1 MSLTNGF
8 KSSRNKNY
16 FIEVII
22 LLICAVILI
31 AGNKIA
37 SSGKSA
43 LDNTER
49 SQSVF
54 EEATVIFVGEKQNL
68 NDIPG
73 EFEDY
78 NIPMTCRILSG
89 EHRGETVEALQNVSN
104 YNNQNI
110 RPVSVGDKII
120 LTFVNTYADS
130 DAEIAADGTWYFAEY
145 IRSDVLWVLLIMFAA
160 GLLLFGKANGA
171 RTIVSLS
178 LTVCAV
184 FFMLIPAVFTGK
196 NIYAWAIFT
205 CLYIVVMT
213 LCIVNGLKYLSL
225 ATGLGCVAGVAF
237 SCLAIVVADFAVKL
251 TGFVDETSLYLSYI
265 DMNGS
270 VNLKGLV
277 FASVIIGSVGAVMDV
292 AVDIAASL
300 HEIAIKVG
308 KPTFSSLVSSGFT
321 IGRDIMG
328 TMSNTLILA
337 HVGSSIGFILL
348 VYYNSS
354 NSLMYL
360 FNREIIIVE
369 CLKIL
374 IGSLGILMTIPFTT
388 VICSWLYTGSGFEK
402 SLIREKAREDVEDP
416 WSDELMSI
424 AKDLKEDSE
433 RMR

>member
-1 MSLTNGF
+1 MQKIKDFAKTRTGKL
-8 KSSRNKNY
+8 
-16 FIEVII
+16 FIEAII
-22 LLICAVILI
+22 LIICI
-31 AGNKIA
+31 ALLVVGNIIA
-37 SSGKSA
+37 SSGRSA
-43 LDNTER
+43 LDNEDR
-49 SQSVF
+49 SGSIF
-54 EEATVIFVGEKQNL
+54 AEARVVSVGEKQYQ

-73 EFEDY
+73 EYEDY
-78 NIPMTCRILSG
+78 NLPMVCRILSG
-89 EHRGETVEALQNVSN
+89 QNKGISVEAVQNVSN

-120 LTFVNTYADS
+120 LTLVSTSDS
-130 DAEIAADGTWYFAEY
+130 NGQLLQGGTWYFAEY
-145 IRSDVLWVLLIMFAA
+145 IRSDALWVLLIMFAA

-171 RTIVSLS
+171 RTIVSLT

-196 NIYAWAIFT
+196 NIYGWAIFT

-213 LCIVNGLKYLSL
+213 LCIVNGLKHLSL

-237 SCLAIVVADFAVKL
+237 SCIAIVVTDFSVKL
-251 TGFVDETSLYLSYI
+251 TGFVDETSIYLSYI
-265 DMNGS
+265 DMNGA
-270 VNLKGLV
+270 VDLKGLV

-300 HEIAIKVG
+300 HEIALKVG
-308 KPTFSSLVSSGFT
+308 KPTFGSLISSGFT

-369 CLKIL
+369 CIKIL

-388 VICSWLYTGSGFEK
+388 LICAYLYTRKEFEK
-402 SLIREKAREDVEDP
+402 AMLEQTDSDTVSDAD
-416 WSDELMSI
+416 SDELLNI
-424 AKDLKEDSE
+424 AKGIRGNSSN
-433 RMR
+433 